1 MRWLTMSQK
10 EISTLEVEL
19 KDLNRVKKI
28 RSMKDTDLDIIVI
41 TAFMNVNSL

>member
-1 MRWLTMSQK
+1 MSQK